1 MDRFFAGLGRLAT
14 RRRRIVL
21 IAWLA
26 RR

>member
-21 IAWLA
+21 IAWFA